1 MIGRSAVR
9 EHVFV
14 LLFESIFNTAED
26 MAEVQGRYFEA

>member
-14 LLFESIFNTAED
+14 LLFESIFNKPED
-26 MAEVQGRYFEA
+26 MAEVTGTYF